1 MLIARAIGTGNLLG
15 LSVRE
20 GCVSRIYLD
29 HAATTHMRPEA
40 AAEWL
45 EVSQHVGNAS
55 SLHTSGR
62 SARRVVE
69 QARESLAEDLG
80 VRPSAVIF
88 TGGGTESDNLAVK
101 GLFWEQSKNDGPRHI
116 VTSDI
121 EHHAVLDP
129 VLWLRDHQGAPVT
142 FLQVNSVG
150 EVDTE
155 QLAEVLV
162 QAQTALVS
170 IMWANNEIGTIQPV
184 SQIATLCNQFNV
196 PFHTDAVQAF
206 GQLPLNLEEVGATAV
221 TLSSHK
227 IGGPVGV
234 GALILDSHRKV
245 TPVQHGGG
253 QEREVRSGT
262 LDPASIAAFAVA
274 SKLAVADLDA
284 NARRMRELQTYLI
297 ESIKRVVPEARLN
310 GPQPGN
316 ERLPN
321 NVHFS
326 FPGCEGDSLLM
337 LLDASGI
344 DCSTG
349 SACTA
354 GIPEPSHVLLAMG
367 VDEKTARASLRFSIG
382 RTTTTADID
391 KLADVMPGVVER
403 AIRAGS
409 V

>member
-1 MLIARAIGTGNLLG
+1 
-15 LSVRE
+15 
-20 GCVSRIYLD
+20 
-29 HAATTHMRPEA
+29 MRPEA

-45 EVSQHVGNAS
+45 AVSQQVGNAS

-62 SARRVVE
+62 AARRVVE
-69 QARESLAEDLG
+69 QARESIAEDLG

-101 GLFWEQSKNDGPRHI
+101 GLFWEMSKNEGPRHI

-129 VLWLRDHQGAPVT
+129 ILWLRDHQGAPVT
-142 FLQVNSVG
+142 FLRVNSVG
-150 EVDTE
+150 EVDLD
-155 QLAEVLV
+155 QLAELLAHD
-162 QAQTALVS
+162 QLALVS
-170 IMWANNEIGTIQPV
+170 IMWANNEIGVIQPV
-184 SQIATLCNQFNV
+184 AEIAAMCTEFNV

-206 GQLPLNLEEVGATAV
+206 GQLPLRLEEIGATAV

-234 GALILDSHRKV
+234 GALIIDSHRKV
-245 TPVQHGGG
+245 TPVLHGGG
-253 QEREVRSGT
+253 QEREIRSGT
-262 LDPASIAAFAVA
+262 LDPASIAAFAMA
-274 SKLAVADLDA
+274 SKLAVSDLDSHA
-284 NARRMRELQTYLI
+284 EKMRELQSYLI
-297 ESIKRVVPEARLN
+297 ESVMRVVPEARLN
-310 GPQPGN
+310 GPQPGS
-316 ERLPN
+316 EYDRLPN
-321 NVHFS
+321 NIHFS

-337 LLDASGI
+337 LLDAAGI

-382 RTTTTADID
+382 RSTTRGEID
-391 KLADVMPGVVER
+391 RLAEVLPGVVER
-403 AIRAGS
+403 ATRAGS
-409 V
+409 VS

>member
-1 MLIARAIGTGNLLG
+1 
-15 LSVRE
+15 
-20 GCVSRIYLD
+20 
-29 HAATTHMRPEA
+29 MRPEA

-45 EVSQHVGNAS
+45 AVSQQVGNAS

-62 SARRVVE
+62 AARRVVE
-69 QARESLAEDLG
+69 QARESIAEDLG

-101 GLFWEQSKNDGPRHI
+101 GLFWEMSKNEGPRHI

-129 VLWLRDHQGAPVT
+129 ILWLRDHQGAPVT
-142 FLQVNSVG
+142 FLRVNSVG
-150 EVDTE
+150 EVDLD
-155 QLAEVLV
+155 QLAELLAHD
-162 QAQTALVS
+162 QLALVS
-170 IMWANNEIGTIQPV
+170 IMWANNEIGVIQPV
-184 SQIATLCNQFNV
+184 AEIAAMCTEFNV

-206 GQLPLNLEEVGATAV
+206 GQLPLRLQEIGATAV

-234 GALILDSHRKV
+234 GALIIDSHRKV
-245 TPVQHGGG
+245 TPVLHGGG
-253 QEREVRSGT
+253 QEREIRSGT
-262 LDPASIAAFAVA
+262 LDPASIAAFAMA
-274 SKLAVADLDA
+274 SKLAVSDLDSHA
-284 NARRMRELQTYLI
+284 EKMRELQSYLI
-297 ESIKRVVPEARLN
+297 ESVMRVVPEARLN
-310 GPQPGN
+310 GPQPGS
-316 ERLPN
+316 EYDRLPN
-321 NVHFS
+321 NIHFS

-337 LLDASGI
+337 LLDAAGI

-382 RTTTTADID
+382 RSTTRGEID
-391 KLADVMPGVVER
+391 RLAEVLPGVVER
-403 AIRAGS
+403 ATRAGS
-409 V
+409 VS

>member
-1 MLIARAIGTGNLLG
+1 MN
-15 LSVRE
+15 
-20 GCVSRIYLD
+20 RIYLD

-45 EVSQHVGNAS
+45 AVSQQVGNAS

-62 SARRVVE
+62 AARRVVE
-69 QARESLAEDLG
+69 QARESIAEDLG

-101 GLFWEQSKNDGPRHI
+101 GLFWEMSKNEGPRYI

-129 VLWLRDHQGAPVT
+129 ILWLRDHQGAPVT
-142 FLQVNSVG
+142 FLRVNSVG
-150 EVDTE
+150 EVDLD
-155 QLAEVLV
+155 QLAELLAHD
-162 QAQTALVS
+162 QLALVS
-170 IMWANNEIGTIQPV
+170 IMWANNEIGVIQPV
-184 SQIATLCNQFNV
+184 AEIAAMCTEFNV

-206 GQLPLNLEEVGATAV
+206 GQLPLRLEEIGATAV

-234 GALILDSHRKV
+234 GALIIDSHRKV
-245 TPVQHGGG
+245 TPVLHGGG
-253 QEREVRSGT
+253 QEREIRSGT
-262 LDPASIAAFAVA
+262 LDPASIAAFAMA
-274 SKLAVADLDA
+274 SKLAVSDLDSHA
-284 NARRMRELQTYLI
+284 EKMRELQSYLI
-297 ESIKRVVPEARLN
+297 ESVMRVVPEARLN
-310 GPQPGN
+310 GPQPGS
-316 ERLPN
+316 EYDRLPN
-321 NVHFS
+321 NIHFS

-337 LLDASGI
+337 LLDAAGI

-382 RTTTTADID
+382 RSTTRGEID
-391 KLADVMPGVVER
+391 RLAEVLPGVVER
-403 AIRAGS
+403 ATRAGS
-409 V
+409 VS

>member
-1 MLIARAIGTGNLLG
+1 M
-15 LSVRE
+15 
-20 GCVSRIYLD
+20 SRIYLD

-45 EVSQHVGNAS
+45 AVSQQVGNAS

-62 SARRVVE
+62 AARRVVE
-69 QARESLAEDLG
+69 QARESIAEDLG

-101 GLFWEQSKNDGPRHI
+101 GLFWEMSKNEGPRHI

-129 VLWLRDHQGAPVT
+129 ILWLRDHQGAPVT
-142 FLQVNSVG
+142 FLRVNSVG
-150 EVDTE
+150 EVDLD
-155 QLAEVLV
+155 QLAELLAHD
-162 QAQTALVS
+162 QLALVS
-170 IMWANNEIGTIQPV
+170 IMWANNEIGVIQPV
-184 SQIATLCNQFNV
+184 AEIAAMCTEFNV
-196 PFHTDAVQAF
+196 PFHTDAIQAF
-206 GQLPLNLEEVGATAV
+206 GQLPLRLEEIGATAV

-234 GALILDSHRKV
+234 GALIIDSHRKV
-245 TPVQHGGG
+245 TPVLHGGG
-253 QEREVRSGT
+253 QEREIRSGT
-262 LDPASIAAFAVA
+262 LDPASIAAFAMA
-274 SKLAVADLDA
+274 SKLAVSDLDSHA
-284 NARRMRELQTYLI
+284 EKMRELQSYLI
-297 ESIKRVVPEARLN
+297 ESVMRVVPEARLN
-310 GPQPGN
+310 GPQPGS
-316 ERLPN
+316 EYDRLPSN
-321 NVHFS
+321 IHFS

-337 LLDASGI
+337 LLDAAGI

-382 RTTTTADID
+382 RSTTRGEID
-391 KLADVMPGVVER
+391 RLAEVLPGVVER
-403 AIRAGS
+403 ATRAGS
-409 V
+409 VS

>member
-1 MLIARAIGTGNLLG
+1 MG
-15 LSVRE
+15 
-20 GCVSRIYLD
+20 RIYLD
-29 HAATTHMRPEA
+29 HAATTKLRPEA
-40 AAEWL
+40 AAAWL
-45 EVSQHVGNAS
+45 TASQQVGNAS

-62 SARRVVE
+62 SARRIVE
-69 QARESLAEDLG
+69 QARESIAEDLN

-101 GLFWEQSKNDGPRHI
+101 GLYWSRVKGGHSKHV
-116 VTSDI
+116 VTSVI

-129 VLWLRDHQGAPVT
+129 VNWIGAHDNAKLT
-142 FLQVNSVG
+142 FLGVDSLGIVDIVQLENLLREEDLAVVSV
-150 EVDTE
+150 
-155 QLAEVLV
+155 
-162 QAQTALVS
+162 
-170 IMWANNEIGTIQPV
+170 MWANNEIGTIQPI
-184 SQIATLCNQFNV
+184 QALRDLCHSYGV

-206 GQLPLNLEEVGATAV
+206 GQLPLDLGKLDTTAV

-234 GALILDSHRKV
+234 GALIVEPHTSI
-245 TPVQHGGG
+245 TPVLHGGG
-253 QEREVRSGT
+253 QEREIRSGT

-274 SKLAVADLDA
+274 SRLAVEGVAA
-284 NARRMRELQTYLI
+284 HAAELSDIQEYLV
-297 ESIKRVVPEARLN
+297 SAVLMAVPEARLN
-310 GPQPGN
+310 GPLPGSG
-316 ERLPN
+316 RLPN

-337 LLDASGI
+337 LLDAAGI

-367 VDEKTARASLRFSIG
+367 IDEMTARGSLRFSLG
-382 RTTTTADID
+382 RDTT
-391 KLADVMPGVVER
+391 KADVDQLAHALPGVVER

>member
-1 MLIARAIGTGNLLG
+1 M
-15 LSVRE
+15 
-20 GCVSRIYLD
+20 SRIYLD

-45 EVSQHVGNAS
+45 AVSQQVGNAS

-62 SARRVVE
+62 AARRVVE
-69 QARESLAEDLG
+69 QARESIAEDLG
-80 VRPSAVIF
+80 VRPSAVVF

-101 GLFWEQSKNDGPRHI
+101 GLFWEMSKNEGPRHI

-129 VLWLRDHQGAPVT
+129 ILWLRDHQGAPVT
-142 FLQVNSVG
+142 FLRVNSVG
-150 EVDTE
+150 EVDLD
-155 QLAEVLV
+155 QLAELLAHD
-162 QAQTALVS
+162 QLALVS
-170 IMWANNEIGTIQPV
+170 IMWANNEIGVIQPV
-184 SQIATLCNQFNV
+184 AEIAAMCTEFNV

-206 GQLPLNLEEVGATAV
+206 GQLPLRLEEIGATAV

-234 GALILDSHRKV
+234 GALIIDSHRKV
-245 TPVQHGGG
+245 TPVLHGGG
-253 QEREVRSGT
+253 QEREIRSGT
-262 LDPASIAAFAVA
+262 LDPASIAAFAMA
-274 SKLAVADLDA
+274 SKLAVSDLDSHA
-284 NARRMRELQTYLI
+284 EKMRELQSYLI
-297 ESIKRVVPEARLN
+297 ESVMRVVPEARLN
-310 GPQPGN
+310 GPQPGS
-316 ERLPN
+316 EYDRLPN
-321 NVHFS
+321 NIHFS

-337 LLDASGI
+337 LLDAAGI

-382 RTTTTADID
+382 RSTTRGEID
-391 KLADVMPGVVER
+391 RLAEVLPGVVER
-403 AIRAGS
+403 ATRAGS
-409 V
+409 VS

>member
-1 MLIARAIGTGNLLG
+1 
-15 LSVRE
+15 
-20 GCVSRIYLD
+20 
-29 HAATTHMRPEA
+29 MRPEA
-40 AAEWL
+40 AAEWVQ
-45 EVSQHVGNAS
+45 VSQQVGNAS

-62 SARRVVE
+62 AARRVVE
-69 QARESLAEDLG
+69 QARESIAEDLG

-88 TGGGTESDNLAVK
+88 TGGGTESDNLAIK
-101 GLFWEQSKNDGPRHI
+101 GLYWERSKSHGPRHI

-142 FLQVNSVG
+142 FLKVNAVGQV
-150 EVDTE
+150 DID
-155 QLAEVLV
+155 QLADLLAGD
-162 QAQTALVS
+162 QLALVS
-170 IMWANNEIGTIQPV
+170 IMWANNEIGIVQP
-184 SQIATLCNQFNV
+184 IAEIASLCNDANV

-206 GQLPLNLEEVGATAV
+206 GQLPLNLEEIGATAV

-234 GALILDSHRKV
+234 GALIIDSHRKV
-245 TPVQHGGG
+245 TPVLHGGG
-253 QEREVRSGT
+253 QEREIRSGT

-274 SKLAVADLDA
+274 SKLAIQNLDEH
-284 NARRMRELQTYLI
+284 ARQLRALQNYFI
-297 ESIKRVVPEARLN
+297 ESVQRVIPEARLN
-310 GPQPGN
+310 GPQPDSGY

-321 NVHFS
+321 NIHFS

-337 LLDASGI
+337 LLDAAGI

-354 GIPEPSHVLLAMG
+354 GIPEPSHVLLALG

-382 RTTTTADID
+382 RNTTRAEID
-391 KLADVMPGVVER
+391 KLAEVLPNVVER

>member
-1 MLIARAIGTGNLLG
+1 M
-15 LSVRE
+15 
-20 GCVSRIYLD
+20 SRIYLD

-45 EVSQHVGNAS
+45 AVSQQVGNAS

-62 SARRVVE
+62 AARRVVE
-69 QARESLAEDLG
+69 QARESIAEDLG
-80 VRPSAVIF
+80 VRPSAVVF

-101 GLFWEQSKNDGPRHI
+101 GLFWEMSKNEGPRHI

-129 VLWLRDHQGAPVT
+129 ILWLRDHQGAPVT
-142 FLQVNSVG
+142 FLRVNSVG
-150 EVDTE
+150 EVDLD
-155 QLAEVLV
+155 QLAELLAHD
-162 QAQTALVS
+162 QLALVS
-170 IMWANNEIGTIQPV
+170 IMWANNEIGVIQPV
-184 SQIATLCNQFNV
+184 AEIAAMCTEFNV

-206 GQLPLNLEEVGATAV
+206 GQLPLRLEEIGATAV

-234 GALILDSHRKV
+234 GALIIDSHRKV
-245 TPVQHGGG
+245 TPVLHGGG
-253 QEREVRSGT
+253 QEREIRSGT
-262 LDPASIAAFAVA
+262 LDPASIAAFAMA
-274 SKLAVADLDA
+274 SKLAVSDLDSHA
-284 NARRMRELQTYLI
+284 EKMRELQSYLI
-297 ESIKRVVPEARLN
+297 ESVMRVVPEARLN
-310 GPQPGN
+310 GPQPGS
-316 ERLPN
+316 EYDRLPN
-321 NVHFS
+321 NIHFS

-337 LLDASGI
+337 LLDAAGI

-382 RTTTTADID
+382 RSTTSGEID
-391 KLADVMPGVVER
+391 RLAEVLPGVVER
-403 AIRAGS
+403 ATRAGS
-409 V
+409 VS

>member
-1 MLIARAIGTGNLLG
+1 MN
-15 LSVRE
+15 
-20 GCVSRIYLD
+20 RIYLD

-45 EVSQHVGNAS
+45 AVSQQVGNAS

-62 SARRVVE
+62 AARRVVE
-69 QARESLAEDLG
+69 QARESIAEDLG

-101 GLFWEQSKNDGPRHI
+101 GLFWEMSKNEGPRHI

-129 VLWLRDHQGAPVT
+129 ILWLRDHQGAPVT
-142 FLQVNSVG
+142 FLRVNSVG
-150 EVDTE
+150 EVDLD
-155 QLAEVLV
+155 QLAELLAHD
-162 QAQTALVS
+162 QLALVS
-170 IMWANNEIGTIQPV
+170 IMWANNEIGVIQPV
-184 SQIATLCNQFNV
+184 AEIAAMCTEFNV
-196 PFHTDAVQAF
+196 PYHTDAVQAF
-206 GQLPLNLEEVGATAV
+206 GQLPLRLEEIGATAV

-234 GALILDSHRKV
+234 GALIIDSHRKV
-245 TPVQHGGG
+245 TPVLHGGG
-253 QEREVRSGT
+253 QEREIRSGT
-262 LDPASIAAFAVA
+262 LDPASIAAFAMA
-274 SKLAVADLDA
+274 SKLAVSDLDSHA
-284 NARRMRELQTYLI
+284 EKMRELQSYLI
-297 ESIKRVVPEARLN
+297 ESVMRVVPEARLN
-310 GPQPGN
+310 GPQPGS
-316 ERLPN
+316 EYDRLPN
-321 NVHFS
+321 NIHFS

-337 LLDASGI
+337 LLDAAGI

-382 RTTTTADID
+382 RSTTRGEID
-391 KLADVMPGVVER
+391 RLAEVLPGVVER
-403 AIRAGS
+403 ATRAGS
-409 V
+409 VS

>member
-1 MLIARAIGTGNLLG
+1 M
-15 LSVRE
+15 
-20 GCVSRIYLD
+20 SRIYLD

-45 EVSQHVGNAS
+45 AVSQQVGNAS

-62 SARRVVE
+62 AARRVVE
-69 QARESLAEDLG
+69 QARESIAEDLG

-101 GLFWEQSKNDGPRHI
+101 GLFWEMSKNDGPRHI

-129 VLWLRDHQGAPVT
+129 ILWLRDHQGAPVT
-142 FLQVNSVG
+142 FLRVNSVG
-150 EVDTE
+150 EVDLD
-155 QLAEVLV
+155 QLAELLAHD
-162 QAQTALVS
+162 QLALVS
-170 IMWANNEIGTIQPV
+170 IMWANNEIGVIQPV
-184 SQIATLCNQFNV
+184 AEIAAMCAEFNV

-206 GQLPLNLEEVGATAV
+206 GQLPLRLEEIGATAV

-234 GALILDSHRKV
+234 GALIIDSHRKV
-245 TPVQHGGG
+245 TPVLHGGG
-253 QEREVRSGT
+253 QEREIRSGT
-262 LDPASIAAFAVA
+262 LDPASIAAFAMA
-274 SKLAVADLDA
+274 SKLAVSDLDSHA
-284 NARRMRELQTYLI
+284 EKMRELQSYLI
-297 ESIKRVVPEARLN
+297 DSVMRVVPEARLN
-310 GPQPGN
+310 GPQPGS
-316 ERLPN
+316 EYDRLPN
-321 NVHFS
+321 NIHFS

-337 LLDASGI
+337 LLDAAGI

-382 RTTTTADID
+382 RSTTRGEID
-391 KLADVMPGVVER
+391 RLAEVLPGVVER
-403 AIRAGS
+403 ATRAGS
-409 V
+409 VS

>member
-1 MLIARAIGTGNLLG
+1 M
-15 LSVRE
+15 
-20 GCVSRIYLD
+20 SRIYLD

-45 EVSQHVGNAS
+45 AVSQQVGNAS

-62 SARRVVE
+62 AARRVVE
-69 QARESLAEDLG
+69 QARESIAEDLG

-101 GLFWEQSKNDGPRHI
+101 GLFWEMSKKEGPRHI

-129 VLWLRDHQGAPVT
+129 ILWLRDHQGAPVT
-142 FLQVNSVG
+142 FLRVNSVG
-150 EVDTE
+150 EVDLD
-155 QLAEVLV
+155 QLAELLAHD
-162 QAQTALVS
+162 QLALVS
-170 IMWANNEIGTIQPV
+170 IMWANNEIGVIQPV
-184 SQIATLCNQFNV
+184 AEIAAMCTEFNV

-206 GQLPLNLEEVGATAV
+206 GQLPLRLEEIGATAV

-234 GALILDSHRKV
+234 GALIIDSHRKV
-245 TPVQHGGG
+245 TPVLHGGG
-253 QEREVRSGT
+253 QEREIRSGT
-262 LDPASIAAFAVA
+262 LDPASIAAFAMA
-274 SKLAVADLDA
+274 SKLAVSDLDSHA
-284 NARRMRELQTYLI
+284 EKMRELQSYLI
-297 ESIKRVVPEARLN
+297 ESVMRVVPEARLN
-310 GPQPGN
+310 GPQPGS
-316 ERLPN
+316 EYDRLPN
-321 NVHFS
+321 NIHFS

-337 LLDASGI
+337 LLDAAGI

-382 RTTTTADID
+382 RSTTRGEID
-391 KLADVMPGVVER
+391 RLAEVLPGVVER
-403 AIRAGS
+403 ATRAGS
-409 V
+409 VS